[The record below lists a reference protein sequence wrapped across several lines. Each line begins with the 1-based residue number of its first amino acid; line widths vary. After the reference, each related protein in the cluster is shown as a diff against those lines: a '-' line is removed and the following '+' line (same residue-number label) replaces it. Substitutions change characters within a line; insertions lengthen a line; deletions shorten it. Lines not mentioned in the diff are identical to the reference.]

1 MSNRALRI
9 RFILIAAGV
18 VWPALLCGC
27 DRKSGLGP
35 SAATGPVQAVSIS
48 DQPLAEYQV
57 RLLDL
62 AFQTASAI
70 PKNPH
75 LKDRSRAQE
84 AVVMACLKLEQ
95 PERAVRYCEGIDDW
109 RRGLCYAELAFYY
122 AKRGAIE
129 TARDYLD
136 KAQQI
141 CDEAQDWR
149 KDTIRVKMAGVLV
162 LLGQNDQ
169 ASQYETGV
177 VDSQKGKVAG
187 IRAMQ
192 CDEGAFEEQMQALAS
207 LGKEGGFDVLQN
219 VQQAYALLFNRFYSD
234 TQRRDRIE
242 QQMKSLWNTMPYFV
256 RMELLMTLAGFALNH
271 GDSVKA
277 LDLVHEADQ
286 LLNESQWRLDHR
298 IFLMASLSAIRFKA
312 GDTTTARHDC
322 DAAQSLFDAQRLS
335 IVNIDRARTLH
346 KLAEAYQVMGD
357 TRTALLVYK
366 KAVEEGVENP
376 NSRPRAEDL
385 SAACCSMALSA
396 VEPDAELWTRLN
408 QIREGL
414 SQPW

>member
-1 MSNRALRI
+1 
-9 RFILIAAGV
+9 
-18 VWPALLCGC
+18 
-27 DRKSGLGP
+27 
-35 SAATGPVQAVSIS
+35 VSIS

-57 RLLDL
+57 KLLDL

-75 LKDRSRAQE
+75 IKDRSRAQE
-84 AVVMACLKLEQ
+84 AVVTACLKLEQ
-95 PERAVRYCEGIDDW
+95 PGHAAQYCEGIDDW
-109 RRGLCYAELAFYY
+109 RRGLCFAELAFYY
-122 AKRGAIE
+122 AKRGAVE
-129 TARDYLD
+129 PAKDYLA
-136 KAQQI
+136 KARKI

-149 KDTIRVKMAGVLV
+149 KDTINVKMAQVLV

-169 ASQYETGV
+169 ASQYEIGV

-192 CDEGAFEEQMQALAS
+192 CDEGAFDEQMQALAS
-207 LGKEGGFDVLQN
+207 LGKEGGFDILQN
-219 VQQAYALLFNRFYSD
+219 IEQAYAVLFNRFYSD
-234 TQRRDRIE
+234 TQRRDRTE
-242 QQMKSLWNTMPYFV
+242 REMKSLWNTMPYFI

-271 GDSVKA
+271 GDAVKA
-277 LDLVHEADQ
+277 LELVHEADQ
-286 LLNESQWRLDHR
+286 LVKDGQWRLDHR
-298 IFLMASLSAIRFKA
+298 ISIIAGLSALRFRA
-312 GDTTTARHDC
+312 GDTVTARNDC
-322 DAAQSLFDAQRLS
+322 DAVLGLYDAQRLS

-357 TRTALLVYK
+357 TETALMVYK

-385 SAACCSMALSA
+385 SAACCSLALSA
-396 VEPDAELWTRLN
+396 VEPDAELWDRLN

>member
-1 MSNRALRI
+1 MSNRALRN

-35 SAATGPVQAVSIS
+35 SAADRPVQAVSIS
-48 DQPLAEYQV
+48 DQPLAEYQIK
-57 RLLDL
+57 LLEL

-75 LKDRSRAQE
+75 IKDRSRAQE

-95 PERAVRYCEGIDDW
+95 PGRAAQYCQGIDDW

-122 AKRGAIE
+122 AKRGAVE
-129 TARDYLD
+129 MAREYLNQ
-136 KAQQI
+136 AQQI

-149 KDTIRVKMAGVLV
+149 KDTIRVKIAGVLV

-169 ASQYETGV
+169 ANQYEIGV

-192 CDEGAFEEQMQALAS
+192 CDEGAFEEQMQTLAS
-207 LGKEGGFDVLQN
+207 LGKEGGFDILQN

-234 TQRRDRIE
+234 MQRRDRIE
-242 QQMKSLWNTMPYFV
+242 QEMKSLWNTMPYFV

-277 LDLVHEADQ
+277 LELVQEADTF
-286 LLNESQWRLDHR
+286 LKDSQWRLDHR
-298 IFLMASLSAIRFKA
+298 ISMMASLSAIRFKA
-312 GDTTTARHDC
+312 GDTTTARNDC
-322 DAAQSLFDAQRLS
+322 DAAHALFDAQRLS

-385 SAACCSMALSA
+385 SAACCSLVLSA